1 MSTTKPRAALFSGQG
16 AQKVGMGA
24 DLYDNSPSAH
34 ALYDLADTRLSWPLS
49 EYSFRG
55 PAEIL
60 TETRVCQPALYVH
73 GLAILAAF
81 EDYTKQP
88 LRFEAAAGLSLG
100 EYTAHSAAGT
110 FTMQTGLS
118 LVAER
123 GRLMQEAC
131 NATVGTMITL
141 LGATPEQA
149 REIAT
154 KCNVDVANLNCP
166 GQIVLSGGKRE
177 MEGVAEAAK
186 ALGIR
191 KVIPLN
197 VAGAY
202 HSRLMKSAANELAPH
217 LAKAEIAASGV
228 PVVAN
233 FTAGIPETPDQI
245 KSALEEQ
252 VCGSVR
258 WEESIR
264 FLIAKGFT
272 EFVECGPGGVIA
284 GMLRRIDPMVGCL
297 SLESYADIVKHAEVL
312 RSCGGQLD
320 ANA

>member
-1 MSTTKPRAALFSGQG
+1 MTGLPKSMSTSTPRALLFSGQG

-24 DLYDNSPSAH
+24 DLYDNSPSAN
-34 ALYDLADTRLSWPLS
+34 ALYKLADSRLGWPLT
-49 EYSFRG
+49 EYSFKG
-55 PAEIL
+55 PETVL

-81 EDYTKQP
+81 DDHAKRP

-100 EYTAHSAAGT
+100 EYTAHAAAGSFT
-110 FTMQTGLS
+110 FQTGLK

-141 LGATPEQA
+141 IGATPEQA

-154 KCNVDVANLNCP
+154 QCDVDVANLNCP
-166 GQIVLSGGKRE
+166 GQIVLSGGVKP

-186 ALGIR
+186 ALGLR
-191 KVIPLN
+191 RVIPLK

-202 HSRLMKSAANELAPH
+202 HSRLMAGAATGLAEF
-217 LAKAEIAASGV
+217 LGNAEITPPKV
-228 PVVAN
+228 PVGAN
-233 FTAGIPETPDQI
+233 YTADLADTVEGIETT
-245 KSALEEQ
+245 LENQ

-264 FLIAKGFT
+264 RLIAMGFRD
-272 EFVECGPGGVIA
+272 FVECGPGSIIA
-284 GMLRRIDPMVGCL
+284 GMLRRIDPDVRCL
-297 SLESYADIVKHAEVL
+297 SLESYADIVKHA
-312 RSCGGQLD
+312 D
-320 ANA
+320 ALLSS

>member
-1 MSTTKPRAALFSGQG
+1 MTSPKLRAVLFSGQG

-24 DLYDNSPSAH
+24 DLYESSPSAH
-34 ALYDLADTRLSWPLS
+34 ALYDLADSRLGWPLA

-55 PAEIL
+55 PEATL
-60 TETRVCQPALYVH
+60 TETRVCQPALYTH

-81 EDYTKQP
+81 EDHTGQP
-88 LRFEAAAGLSLG
+88 LRFDAAAGLSLG
-100 EYTAHSAAGT
+100 EYTAHAAAGT
-110 FTMQTGLS
+110 LTFQTGLG

-154 KCNVDVANLNCP
+154 QCDVDVANLNCP
-166 GQIVLSGGKRE
+166 GQVVLSGGTKE
-177 MEGVAEAAK
+177 MEGVAAAAK
-186 ALGIR
+186 DKGIR
-191 KVIPLN
+191 KVIPLK

-202 HSRLMKSAANELAPH
+202 HSRLMASAATALAPH
-217 LAKAEIAASGV
+217 LAQAEIAAPRV

-233 FTAGIPETPDQI
+233 FSAAIPESADQI
-245 KSALEEQ
+245 RSTLVSQ

-258 WEESIR
+258 WDESVR
-264 FLIAKGFT
+264 QLVSRGYT

-284 GMLRRIDPMVGCL
+284 GLLRRIDPAVSCL
-297 SLESYADIVKHAEVL
+297 SLESYADIVKHADAL
-312 RSCGGQLD
+312 R
-320 ANA
+320 

>member
-1 MSTTKPRAALFSGQG
+1 MATSPPRALLFSGQG

-24 DLYDNSPSAH
+24 DLFELSPSAH
-34 ALYDLADTRLSWPLS
+34 ALYQLADSKLLWPLGD
-49 EYSFRG
+49 YSFRG
-55 PAEIL
+55 PESIL
-60 TETRVCQPALYVH
+60 TETRVCQPALYAH

-81 EDYTKQP
+81 EDHTGRP

-100 EYTAHSAAGT
+100 EYTAHAAAGSFT
-110 FTMQTGLS
+110 FQTGLA

-149 REIAT
+149 HEIAT
-154 KCNVDVANLNCP
+154 LCDVDVANLNCP
-166 GQIVLSGGKRE
+166 GQIVLSGGSKQ
-177 MEGVAEAAK
+177 MEGVAAVAREK
-186 ALGIR
+186 GVR
-191 KVIPLN
+191 KVIPLK

-202 HSRLMKSAANELAPH
+202 HSRLMAAAAKDLAPH
-217 LAKAEIAASGV
+217 LRVADIALPRV

-233 FTAGIPETPDQI
+233 FTATVPETPDEI
-245 KSALEEQ
+245 RSTLESQ

-264 FLIAKGFT
+264 RLIALGFT
-272 EFVECGPGGVIA
+272 NFVECGPGGVLA
-284 GMLRRIDPMVGCL
+284 GLLRRIDPAVSCL
-297 SLESYADIVKHAEVL
+297 SLESHADIVKHA
-312 RSCGGQLD
+312 D
-320 ANA
+320 ALS